1 MPKIPTY
8 TLALSPVIET
18 YELYQTHDREGL
30 GIVPDS
36 LAWFVWLE
44 QVSSFAFFGKSGR
57 YTARK
62 EAKQRGDRYWS
73 AYLLTGEQ
81 LTKKYLGKRPDRG
94 RPQSVKSLSG
104 GSDERGFF
112 LEVSYGSPF

>member
-8 TLALSPVIET
+8 TLAWSPVIET
-18 YELYQTHDREGL
+18 YELYQTRDREGL

-36 LAWFVWLE
+36 PAWFAWLE
-44 QVSSFAFFGKSGR
+44 QVSSFAFFGKSGN

-73 AYLLTGEQ
+73 AYLAMGEQ
-81 LTKKYLGKRPDRG
+81 LSKKYLGKSTDLTLAR
-94 RPQSVKSLSG
+94 
-104 GSDERGFF
+104 
-112 LEVSYGSPF
+112 LEQIEGMLC